1 MTGQRKALIVACGEY
16 EHDGLRRLP
25 ASAADADALRR
36 VLGDARIGGFDVQ
49 IVRDQPAHVVKAQ
62 IEDLLA
68 DARPDDVVVLHF
80 SGHGLKNEAGDLFFA
95 AHDTKPNRLASTAVS
110 ADFVERGMRSSRS
123 RRIVLLLDCCY
134 GGAFGRGVR
143 ARAAGSANVL
153 DSFHGAGP
161 AEGRGRAV
169 ITASNAMEYAF
180 EGDQLSDD
188 HSQRPSVFTT
198 ALVEGLA
205 TGEADRDEDGWVS
218 LNELYDYVFDRV
230 REQSPHQTP
239 SRDIQMQGEVYLAR
253 SRRRRIRAAPI
264 PPDLQGAIADP
275 NMFTRLGAVSELRTR
290 LASTD
295 LAVAAGAYDALADI
309 ARADIKYVAE
319 AATAALDGAALH
331 VPESVLHFG
340 EVAQGST
347 ARRTVHLEGPP
358 LARACTVETAHSWI
372 RTEETG
378 DGIEVSVDTSVSGVF
393 RGDITLKSPT
403 GEAAV
408 QVDVEVR
415 GEAGRPAE
423 PLPAEPAPVLET
435 AAQPSHDAAPTAGV
449 PAVQG
454 PAIRLGLRE
463 GAGVSAIAGAL
474 LLAGSGFADY
484 QWNPVRDTPGLF
496 WPVLIFATVAFIGGA
511 LMFVSRTTRLIGPGF
526 LLGGAA
532 ASTYGIVFQA
542 GFLLIE
548 AEGSGVATG
557 FWLISAGNLALVL
570 SAVLAGLM
578 VFSSGSVGFTPAP
591 EGWLAWLV
599 ASLGIATA
607 LVLVFRAVDY
617 GPREGGWL
625 AAPSV
630 WTGVAALVL
639 LGFASVAIPRRFG
652 VAALA
657 GWLGGSVALLG
668 HYAAL
673 DQYHEA
679 DTGPTD
685 LFGLLSLGLLVA
697 TVFFA
702 RAAPSSDRGPA
713 QREPAGG

>member
-1 MTGQRKALIVACGEY
+1 
-16 EHDGLRRLP
+16 
-25 ASAADADALRR
+25 
-36 VLGDARIGGFDVQ
+36 
-49 IVRDQPAHVVKAQ
+49 
-62 IEDLLA
+62 
-68 DARPDDVVVLHF
+68 
-80 SGHGLKNEAGDLFFA
+80 
-95 AHDTKPNRLASTAVS
+95 
-110 ADFVERGMRSSRS
+110 
-123 RRIVLLLDCCY
+123 
-134 GGAFGRGVR
+134 
-143 ARAAGSANVL
+143 
-153 DSFHGAGP
+153 
-161 AEGRGRAV
+161 
-169 ITASNAMEYAF
+169 MEYAF
-180 EGDQLSDD
+180 EGDELSDD
-188 HSQRPSVFTT
+188 HSQRPSVFTA
-198 ALVEGLA
+198 ALVDGLA

-253 SRRRRIRAAPI
+253 SRRRRVRAAPI

-290 LASTD
+290 LASAD

-309 ARADIKYVAE
+309 GRTDIKYVAE
-319 AATAALDGAALH
+319 AATEALDGAALH

-358 LARACTVETAHSWI
+358 LARACSVETPYSWI

-378 DGIEVSVDTSVSGVF
+378 DGIEVSVDTSVPGAF

-408 QVDVEVR
+408 QVDVEVL
-415 GEAGRPAE
+415 GEAGRPV
-423 PLPAEPAPVLET
+423 EPAPVLET
-435 AAQPSHDAAPTAGV
+435 DTQPSHDAATTVGV

-463 GAGVSAIAGAL
+463 GAGAGAITSAL

-484 QWNPVRDTPGLF
+484 QWSPVRDTPELF
-496 WPVLIFATVAFIGGA
+496 WPVLIFATIAFVGGA
-511 LMFVSRTTRLIGPGF
+511 LMFVSRTTRLIGPVF
-526 LLGGAA
+526 LLGAAA
-532 ASTYGIVFQA
+532 ASTYGIVFHA

-557 FWLISAGNLALVL
+557 FWLISAGHLALVL

-591 EGWLAWLV
+591 QGWLAWVV
-599 ASLGIATA
+599 AGLGIATA

-630 WTGVAALVL
+630 WTGVTALVL
-639 LGFASVAIPRRFG
+639 LGFASVAIPRRLG

-673 DQYHEA
+673 DEYYQA
-679 DTGPTD
+679 DTGPTN
-685 LFGLLSLGLLVA
+685 LFGLLSLGLLVV
-697 TVFFA
+697 TVVFA
-702 RAAPSSDRGPA
+702 RAATSSDRGPA